1 MRGPH
6 GENKFGKPGIALSA
20 EFAFVVPGV
29 DGDGEDESADDGVDE
44 GRGVHHGE
52 AVHDCCDEKDADHG
66 AGENAAFATEE
77 AGSAKDGGGDDDEFM
92 WGYKL
97 TFLVH

>member
-1 MRGPH
+1 MRGTH
-6 GENKFGKPGIALSA
+6 GENKFGKPRIALSA

-66 AGENAAFATEE
+66 AGENAALPPKRLVPPRTAAEMTMN
-77 AGSAKDGGGDDDEFM
+77 SSGDIS
-92 WGYKL
+92 
-97 TFLVH
+97 

>member
-1 MRGPH
+1 M
-6 GENKFGKPGIALSA
+6 SA
-20 EFAFVVPGV
+20 EFAFVVPGI

-66 AGENAAFATEE
+66 AEE
-77 AGSAKDGGGDDDEFM
+77 TGSAKDGGGDDDEFV